1 MTETTQPRR
10 RPPAP
15 RSLCPRALLRT
26 MVQRLLDASRLEGLS
41 SETAFELAE
50 AARVVNLADPRFHA
64 GTEGMSEAEVAAD
77 IAASLGVSCYTIGTD
92 QIRAYVESVRSVM
105 QRRAAV
111 LRAVSRTAEAKIGR
125 L

>member
-1 MTETTQPRR
+1 
-10 RPPAP
+10 
-15 RSLCPRALLRT
+15 

-41 SETAFELAE
+41 SQTAFELAE

-64 GTEGMSEAEVAAD
+64 GTEGRSPAELAAD
-77 IAASLGVSCYTIGTD
+77 IAAALRVSCYTIGTA

-105 QRRAAV
+105 HRRAAV
-111 LRAVSRTAEAKIGR
+111 LRAAARTAEARTVR